1 MTNDPPESQTMP
13 DMVNPG
19 THLQRRSP
27 EEEQRLRS
35 SAADTFIPHAAAAGV
50 AHPSWRVALEQAV
63 PQILPPA
70 DGPPDLVMI
79 FASTSYASEYPS
91 LLREVRERTCAT
103 TVVGCSGSGV
113 LAGGQELD
121 DVPAL
126 ALIALWLPGVILHP
140 VRLHQEMLGTLEN
153 PALWFGLSGVTPDEV
168 NSWVV
173 LGDPFR
179 LDVQQLLDS
188 LGTLYPGVPVVGGLT
203 SSNLD
208 ERRGWVFI
216 DDHVYD
222 EGAVALAISG
232 PYRMLPVVSHG
243 CEPIGETWTVTS
255 ADRNVLHAISNR
267 PALDVLEDALRTVPA
282 HRREHAREN
291 LVVGFAVDEYR
302 DEFHRGD
309 YLVRGVIGV
318 DEEHGSMTIGGIPRL
333 GQTIQ
338 FQVRDAD
345 VADIDLEQAL
355 TEARA
360 ILGKQRPVAGLL
372 FTCTSRGETLFGLPN
387 HDAAAIQTAFAGL
400 PVAGASVCT
409 EIAPAG
415 RRICLQGF
423 TATLGLLIHEPDVI

>member
-1 MTNDPPESQTMP
+1 MCE
-13 DMVNPG
+13 
-19 THLQRRSP
+19 SP
-27 EEEQRLRS
+27 ERKTIPEVTDPGAGLLHHSHAGMQRPQFRE
-35 SAADTFIPHAAAAGV
+35 ADVLIPHAAAAGI
-50 AHPSWRVALEQAV
+50 AHASWRVALEQAV
-63 PQILPPA
+63 QQTLAPA
-70 DGPPDLVMI
+70 DGPPDLVML
-79 FASTSYASEYPS
+79 FASNSFSAEYPT
-91 LLREVRERTCAT
+91 LLREVRERTCAA

-113 LAGGQELD
+113 LAGARELD

-126 ALIALWLPGVILHP
+126 ALIAFWLPGVILHP
-140 VRLHQEMLGTLEN
+140 VRLHQEMLGTLED
-153 PALWFGLSGVTPDEV
+153 PALWFGLSGVTPDRV
-168 NSWVV
+168 KAWIV

-179 LDVQQLLDS
+179 LDVQLLLDG
-188 LGTLYPGVPVVGGLT
+188 LGTLYPAIPVVGGLT
-203 SSNLD
+203 SSHRD

-222 EGAVALAISG
+222 EGAVALAIGG
-232 PYRMLPVVSHG
+232 PYRVLPVVSHG
-243 CEPIGETWTVTS
+243 CEPIGETWTVT
-255 ADRNVLHAISNR
+255 ATDRNVLHAISNR
-267 PALDVLEDALRTVPA
+267 PALDVLADTLQTVPA
-282 HRREHAREN
+282 HRRQHARDN
-291 LVVGFAVDEYR
+291 LVVGFAADEYR

-360 ILGKQRPVAGLL
+360 ILGVRRLVAGLL

-387 HDAAAIQTAFAGL
+387 HDAAAIQAAFAGL

-423 TATLGLLIHEPDVI
+423 TATLGLLIHEPDLL